1 MKKVLMLAAVAAMA
15 LAGPAV
21 AQDKKQLVIVV
32 KGLDNAFF
40 EAINQGCQKWN
51 GENTDSE
58 YECFYTGPASTS
70 DEAGEAQI
78 VADMLAKPTTAAIA
92 ISPSNAPLIAQTIRN
107 SNPTIPVMTL
117 DADLANGRRR
127 SAQDLSRHRQLPDGS
142 SVSATTSRR
151 PLRMAVSVCTIMGN
165 PAADNIARRA
175 QGFRDA
181 ITGQKGLAALA
192 GEGGWTEAPGCP
204 VFTNDDGVKGVQ
216 AMTDILAANPDLKA
230 FGIMGGWPLF
240 MAPQP
245 YRDLFR
251 PLADKIASNELRH
264 RRCRHDRR
272 RSRDRRRRPRDRAR
286 WSASVRDGL
295 PCSVDDDLA
304 HQGRRT
310 FRIRSSPAST
320 NAPRTRSTPASRSNL
335 QLADLTW
342 RGALRRAPFV
352 CGALEETWMQLLV
365 TGVTGKVGQALPQP
379 LPRRAALER
388 RADRGALQQP
398 DDPRDR
404 PRRRSSAARSTIPR
418 SSPARWPAR
427 RMCCTWRR

>member
-1 MKKVLMLAAVAAMA
+1 MKKVLLLAAAAAMA

-51 GENTDSE
+51 GENADSE

-78 VADMLAKPTTAAIA
+78 VADMLAKPSTAAIA

-117 DADLANGRRR
+117 DADL
-127 SAQDLSRHRQLPDGS
+127 SAEDAALRKTYLGTDNYLMGERIGHYVKTAAPDGG
-142 SVSATTSRR
+142 
-151 PLRMAVSVCTIMGN
+151 LVCTIMGN
-165 PAADNIARRA
+165 PAADNIGRRA

-181 ITGQKGLAALA
+181 LTGQKGLAALA

-216 AMTDILAANPDLKA
+216 AMTDIIAANPDLKA

-251 PLADKIASNELRH
+251 PLADRIASN
-264 RRCRHDRR
+264 DFVIG
-272 RSRDRRRRPRDRAR
+272 A
-286 WSASVRDGL
+286 
-295 PCSVDDDLA
+295 
-304 HQGRRT
+304 
-310 FRIRSSPAST
+310 
-320 NAPRTRSTPASRSNL
+320 
-335 QLADLTW
+335 ADTI
-342 RGALRRAPFV
+342 GDEVAIA
-352 CGALEETWMQLLV
+352 GEGLV
-365 TGVTGKVGQALPQP
+365 TALVGQRPFEMGYLAPSTMISLIKG
-379 LPRRAALER
+379 ENV
-388 RADRGALQQP
+388 P
-398 DDPRDR
+398 DPVFTGLDE
-404 PRRRSSAARSTIPR
+404 
-418 SSPARWPAR
+418 
-427 RMCCTWRR
+427 CTKDTVDTCIQK